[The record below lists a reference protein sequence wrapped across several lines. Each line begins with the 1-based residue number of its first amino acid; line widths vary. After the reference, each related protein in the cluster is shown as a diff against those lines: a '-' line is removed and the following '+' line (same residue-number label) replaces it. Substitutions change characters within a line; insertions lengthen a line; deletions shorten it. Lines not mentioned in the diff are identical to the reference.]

1 MELSKWLKYPVFDV
15 VSKVADEM
23 QQKTYVIGGYVRDY
37 FLGRDSKDIDIVTAG
52 NGIALAKAVALKLGK
67 EASLSVYQNFGTA
80 LIKYKHI
87 EIEFVGARKESY
99 RSNSRKPIV
108 ENGTIEDDQKRRDF
122 TINAMAICLNKAE
135 YGKFTDPFNGV
146 EDIQNKVIR
155 TPLDPFITFSDD
167 PLRMI
172 RAIRFATRFNFDIHP
187 HTFQGIKQNSERI
200 QIVSQERIMDEA
212 HKILLSETPSNGFL
226 LMHNTNLLQYVFP
239 ELHQLQGIEMVNG
252 KGHKDIL
259 FHTLKVL
266 DNVSNSNASLWLRWA
281 ALYHDV
287 GKPATKKFEEGTG
300 WTFHGH
306 DFIGSKMIPGIFRH
320 HKLPL
325 NEKMKYVQKIIKLHL
340 RPISLISEDVSDS
353 AIRRLIYEAGD
364 DIDDLMTLCEADITS
379 QNELKVE
386 QYLNNF
392 KKVREK
398 IQSIEEKDTIRNFEP
413 PVKGEEIMKT
423 FGIKPCKEVGIIKST
438 IKDAILDGKIHNNYE
453 EARELMLQK
462 GKEIGLVP
470 VGGGR

>member
-1 MELSKWLKYPVFDV
+1 MDLSKWLTYPVFDII
-15 VSKVADEM
+15 SKVADTK
-23 QQKTYVIGGYVRDY
+23 QQETYVIGGYVRDL
-37 FLGRDSKDIDIVTAG
+37 FLGRNSKDIDIVTAG
-52 NGIALAKAVALKLGK
+52 NGIALAKDVALELGN

-80 LIKYKHI
+80 LIKYKQF

-99 RSNSRKPIV
+99 RSHSRNPIV

-122 TINAMAICLNKAE
+122 TINAMAVCLNKAE

-146 EDIQNKVIR
+146 EDIQNKLLR

-172 RAIRFATRFNFDIHP
+172 RAIRFAAQFNFIIYPD
-187 HTFQGIKQNSERI
+187 TFQGIKQNSERI
-200 QIVSQERIMDEA
+200 QIVSQERIIDETN
-212 HKILLSETPSNGFL
+212 KILLSDTPSKGFL
-226 LMHNTNLLQYVFP
+226 LMLKTNLLQHVFP
-239 ELHQLQGIEMVNG
+239 ELYHLQGVEVKNG

-266 DNVSNSNASLWLRWA
+266 DNISQSNADLWLRWA

-306 DFIGSKMIPGIFRH
+306 DFIGCKMIPEIFRR

-340 RPISLISEDVSDS
+340 RPISLINEEVSDS

-386 QYLNNF
+386 QFLQNF

-398 IQSIEEKDTIRNFEP
+398 INFIEEKDAIRNFEP
-413 PVKGEEIMKT
+413 PVKGDEIMKT
-423 FGIKPCKEVGIIKST
+423 FGITPCKEVGIIKNT

-453 EARELMLQK
+453 EARALMLEK
-462 GKEIGLVP
+462 GKELGLKP
-470 VGGGR
+470 AGKQ

>member
-1 MELSKWLKYPVFDV
+1 MDLSKRLKYSVFDII
-15 VSKVADEM
+15 SNVADNKE
-23 QQKTYVIGGYVRDY
+23 QETYVIGGYVRDY
-37 FLGRDSKDIDIVTAG
+37 FLGRDSNDIDIVTAG
-52 NGIALAKAVALKLGK
+52 NGIALAKDVALALGK

-80 LIKYKHI
+80 LIKHKQF

-122 TINAMAICLNKAE
+122 SINAMAICLNKSE

-146 EDIQNKVIR
+146 EDIQNKMIR

-172 RAIRFATRFNFDIHP
+172 RAIRFATQFNFIIHP
-187 HTFQGIKQNSERI
+187 DTFQGIKQTSERI
-200 QIVSQERIMDEA
+200 QIVSQERIIDEIY
-212 HKILLSETPSNGFL
+212 KILLSEIPSKGFL
-226 LMHNTNLLQYVFP
+226 LMLKTNLLQHVFP
-239 ELHQLQGIEMVNG
+239 ELYHLKGIEIKNG

-259 FHTLKVL
+259 LHTLKVL
-266 DNVSNSNASLWLRWA
+266 DNISQSNADLWLRWA
-281 ALYHDV
+281 ALYHDI
-287 GKPATKKFEEGTG
+287 GKPATKKFEEETG

-306 DFIGSKMIPGIFRH
+306 DFIGSKMIPEIFRR

-340 RPISLISEDVSDS
+340 RPISLINEEVSDS

-386 QYLNNF
+386 QFLQNF
-392 KKVREK
+392 KKVRDK
-398 IQSIEEKDTIRNFEP
+398 INFIEEKDTIRNFEP
-413 PVKGEEIMKT
+413 PVKGDEIMKT
-423 FGIKPCKEVGIIKST
+423 FGITPCKEVGIIKNT
-438 IKDAILDGKIHNNYE
+438 IKDAILDGKIHNNYK
-453 EARELMLQK
+453 EARALMLQK
-462 GKEIGLVP
+462 GKEFGLEP
-470 VGGGR
+470 VGKQ